1 MKPTLTNP
9 DYYVKDFD
17 GDTLTQD
24 VIRAVHHQ
32 FGKEQM
38 YRTSAAFYRL
48 AYGDGTLYKGGL
60 IQMCIDQVGRDVALF
75 VSGYLG
81 GQDYIPLHQKP
92 PF

>member
-1 MKPTLTNP
+1 MRPDPTKP
-9 DYYVKDFD
+9 DYYVRDFE
-17 GDTLTQD
+17 GDPLTQD
-24 VIRAVHHQ
+24 VIRAVYDQ
-32 FGKEQM
+32 FGGQEM
-38 YRTSAAFYRL
+38 FRTSSAFYRL
-48 AYGDGTLYKGGL
+48 AYGDGTVHKGGL